1 MASPDES
8 NRLIRARRA
17 KLDEVRASG
26 GPTYPN
32 RFRVTA
38 TAGELRARHGGKTA
52 EEIAAAG
59 ENARVAGRI
68 MALRG
73 HGKVLFADLR
83 DRSGPIQLF
92 IRRDALGDAG
102 AATIDRLDLGDI
114 VGAGGPVVKTRT
126 GELSIDVRE
135 IELLAKSLR
144 PLPEKWHGLKD
155 VESRFRER
163 HVDLLVNP
171 GVREIFE
178 RRAKIVR
185 FIRDFLAARDFIEV
199 ETPMMQI
206 LPGGATARPFKTYH
220 HALDMPLYLR
230 IAPELYLKRLVVG
243 SFDRVFE
250 LNRNFRNEGL
260 STRHNPEFTMLEFYQ
275 AYATYEDLIALT
287 QEMVSECAS
296 AVLGTTTIEYQ
307 GHAISLAPPWTVLT
321 VAEAIEKHTGIPRET
336 LSDRGRA
343 HQAAREK
350 GVQVKQDDALGRVIA
365 KIVDAAVEPHLIQP
379 TFVIDYPTE
388 VSPLARPRDD
398 DPAVVERFEAFIG
411 ALEVA
416 NGFSELNDP
425 DEQRRRF
432 IEQVDKRDRDD
443 PDVDAEIT
451 EIDEDYVR
459 ALEAGMPPT
468 AGEGIGIDRL
478 VMLFTNA
485 ASIREVIL
493 FPHLRPEVPRP
504 EAPGAVKPETGRAGA
519 DSENAKG
526 REAAGPDEAEK
537 TPH

>member
-1 MASPDES
+1 MAPSDES
-8 NRLIRARRA
+8 NRLIQTRRV
-17 KLDEVRASG
+17 KLEGIRASG
-26 GPTYPN
+26 RPAYPN

-38 TAGELRARHGGKTA
+38 TAGELRARCEGKTA
-52 EEIAAAG
+52 EEIAAAP

-83 DRSGPIQLF
+83 DRSDRIQLF
-92 IRRDALGDAG
+92 IRRDALGEAG
-102 AATIDRLDLGDI
+102 AVTLDRLDLGDI
-114 VGAGGPVVKTRT
+114 VGAAGPVIKTRT

-135 IELLAKSLR
+135 IDLLAKSLR

-163 HVDLLVNP
+163 HIDLLVNP

-178 RRAKIVR
+178 RRGKIVR
-185 FIRDFLAARDFIEV
+185 FIRDFLADRDFVEV
-199 ETPMMQI
+199 ETPMMQV
-206 LPGGATARPFKTYH
+206 LPGGATARPFKTHH

-250 LNRNFRNEGL
+250 LNRSFRNEGL

-287 QEMVSECAS
+287 QEMIAECAKS
-296 AVLGTTTIEYQ
+296 VLGTTSIEYQ
-307 GHAISLAPPWTVLT
+307 GHAINLAPPWTVLT
-321 VAEAIEKHTGIPRET
+321 VPDAIEKHAGIPREA
-336 LSDRGRA
+336 LADRDRA
-343 HQAAREK
+343 HRAAREK
-350 GVQVKQDDALGRVIA
+350 GVQVKEDDGLGRILA
-365 KIVDAAVEPHLIQP
+365 KIVDVAVEPHLIQP
-379 TFVIDYPTE
+379 TFIIDYPTE

-411 ALEVA
+411 AIEVA

-432 IEQVDKRDRDD
+432 VEQMDKRDHDD
-443 PDVDAEIT
+443 PDVDMEIT

-493 FPHLRPEVPRP
+493 FPHLRPER
-504 EAPGAVKPETGRAGA
+504 
-519 DSENAKG
+519 G
-526 REAAGPDEAEK
+526 RESRTPDESEK